1 MRISAKSDY
10 AVRAMAELAAG
21 GEHGAVKAEQIALAQ
36 DIPLNFLLGILREL
50 RNAHLVRS
58 QRGREGGYVLSRPS
72 TEITLAD
79 VIRAVDGPL
88 ANVRDLSLTDLS
100 YPGAAES
107 LRDVWMAVRGS
118 LRDTDLACD
127 FGQQGASFG
136 VILAGT
142 PLEGAKLVE
151 AKLERAVRRE
161 LPDGLANIPI
171 GFVTRRIDPPE
182 PEPPN
187 PEPPSATGQRAEE
200 TAG

>member
-21 GEHGAVKAEQIALAQ
+21 GQQGAVKAEQIAVAQ

-58 QRGREGGYVLSRPS
+58 QRGREGGYVLSRPAA
-72 TEITLAD
+72 EITLAD

-88 ANVRDLSLTDLS
+88 ANVRDLSLTELS

-118 LRDTDLACD
+118 LREVLENVTVADLAS
-127 FGQQGASFG
+127 GRLPRQIKQ
-136 VILAGT
+136 LADRHQ
-142 PLEGAKLVE
+142 A
-151 AKLERAVRRE
+151 ER
-161 LPDGLANIPI
+161 
-171 GFVTRRIDPPE
+171 F
-182 PEPPN
+182 
-187 PEPPSATGQRAEE
+187 
-200 TAG
+200 